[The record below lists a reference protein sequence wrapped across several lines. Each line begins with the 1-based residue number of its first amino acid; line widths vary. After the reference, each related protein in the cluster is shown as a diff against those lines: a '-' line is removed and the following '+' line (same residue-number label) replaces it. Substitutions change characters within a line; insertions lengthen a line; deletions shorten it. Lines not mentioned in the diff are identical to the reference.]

1 MVDSAI
7 RRLRLLKL
15 WLLWLAFLDPTLAKG
30 SEASGSSYQCMADHL
45 REAKAINL
53 ERMPKY
59 VDLTDGASRWVSWIL
74 IGSEMAGIPFA
85 TLVEY
90 LNEPL
95 AKAGV
100 NILCEDFISMEKTPP
115 FLSRASD
122 PPLPVDQFS
131 ADLGWDDMGEL
142 WQLTRSRSYGQL
154 AARTDAVLA
163 ELKLV
168 PTYHCMYRHI
178 LESIR
183 LAAANAEGQLARARA
198 AGLSSEAERVI
209 DMLMISQVGVLP
221 LALYLD
227 KLAAPIHARGIPI
240 ICQDVPPIPAPSP

>member
-1 MVDSAI
+1 
-7 RRLRLLKL
+7 
-15 WLLWLAFLDPTLAKG
+15 
-30 SEASGSSYQCMADHL
+30 MADHL

-53 ERMPKY
+53 ERMPHY
-59 VDLTDGASRWVSWIL
+59 VALTDGASRPVSWIL

-90 LNEPL
+90 LNKPL

-115 FLSRASD
+115 FRSVSPEPAL
-122 PPLPVDQFS
+122 PLDQFS
-131 ADLGWDDMGEL
+131 ADLGWDEVGEL
-142 WQLTRSRSYGQL
+142 WQLTRSASYGPL
-154 AARTDAVLA
+154 AARADAVLA

-183 LAAANAEGQLARARA
+183 LAAANADDQLTRARA
-198 AGLSSEAERVI
+198 VGLGSEAERVI
-209 DMLMISQVGVLP
+209 DMLLISQVGVLP
-221 LALYLD
+221 LALYID
-227 KLAAPIHARGIPI
+227 KLSAPINARGIPI
-240 ICQDVPPIPAPSP
+240 ICQDVPPIPAEAPAKAR

>member
-1 MVDSAI
+1 
-7 RRLRLLKL
+7 
-15 WLLWLAFLDPTLAKG
+15 
-30 SEASGSSYQCMADHL
+30 MADHL
-45 REAKAINL
+45 REAKAINW
-53 ERMPKY
+53 ERLPKY

-74 IGSEMAGIPFA
+74 ISSEMAGIPFA

-115 FLSRASD
+115 FLNRAAD
-122 PPLPVDQFS
+122 LPLPIEQFS
-131 ADLGWDDMGEL
+131 ADLGWDEMGEF
-142 WQLTRSRSYGQL
+142 WQLARSRSYGQL
-154 AARTDAVLA
+154 AARADAVLA

-183 LAAANAEGQLARARA
+183 LAAANAEAQLTRAHA
-198 AGLSSEAERVI
+198 AGLASEAERVI
-209 DMLMISQVGVLP
+209 DMLMISQAGVLP

-227 KLAAPIHARGIPI
+227 KLSAPIHAQGIPI